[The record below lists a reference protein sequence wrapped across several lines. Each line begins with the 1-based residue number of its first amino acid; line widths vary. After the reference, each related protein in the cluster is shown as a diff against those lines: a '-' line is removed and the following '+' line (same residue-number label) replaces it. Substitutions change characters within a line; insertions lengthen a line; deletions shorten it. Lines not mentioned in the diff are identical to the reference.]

1 MIEINL
7 LPGKKKAPKGAGMK
21 LQLPDFRALITQIKD
36 PWLIAAA
43 ASTIVVGGA
52 VMFYLY
58 ERTQLA
64 ALNARLSSAKAE
76 RRRYDQYITELR
88 RAERLRDSLVME
100 IGVIRGIDQ
109 DRYVWPHLLDQISKA
124 LPPYTWLVDV
134 SHAGITAAA
143 GAPPPVAP
151 PPPAVA
157 GAAPGVRPDSI
168 VRPAVRVSITGRT
181 VDIQA
186 YTTFLRQLA
195 NSPWLIEVTPAQSM
209 TRVEADR
216 PVTEFNLTVRY
227 RPADSLY
234 VRTVPLARSV
244 R

>member
-7 LPGKKKAPKGAGMK
+7 LPGKKAAAGGGGGFK
-21 LQLPDFRALITQIKD
+21 LRLPDFRALFAQITD

-43 ASTIVVGGA
+43 VATILLGGS
-52 VMFYLY
+52 VLFYLY
-58 ERTQLA
+58 ERTELA
-64 ALNARLSSAKAE
+64 ALESRLAQAKVE
-76 RRRYDQYITELR
+76 KRRYDAYIIELR
-88 RAERLRDSLVME
+88 RAERLRDSLVAE

-109 DRYVWPHLLDQISKA
+109 DRYVWPHVLDQIAKA

-134 SHAGITAAA
+134 SSALGG
-143 GAPPPVAP
+143 GAPGGAIGTG
-151 PPPAVA
+151 PADVVDTS
-157 GAAPGVRPDSI
+157 GQQ
-168 VRPAVRVSITGRT
+168 AVRVAITGRT

-195 NSPWLIEVTPAQSM
+195 NSPWLTEVTPAASV

-227 RPADSLY
+227 RPAESLY
-234 VRTVPLARSV
+234 VRTVPLAHSLR
-244 R
+244 